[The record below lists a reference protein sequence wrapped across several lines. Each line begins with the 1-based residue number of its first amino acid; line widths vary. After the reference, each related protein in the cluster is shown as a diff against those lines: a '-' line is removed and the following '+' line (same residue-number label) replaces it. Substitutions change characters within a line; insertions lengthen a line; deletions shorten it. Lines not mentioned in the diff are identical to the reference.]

1 MAFGTAVHDS
11 VTGEATVALFA
22 GAVRLGPCVGQ
33 TVGFCVAT
41 VTVAELLFGFGSVAE
56 LVAEA
61 VLENAPRTP
70 WSTWYFDV
78 IATDAPAASVP
89 RLQGYGVVQ
98 PPLLER
104 NVVPTGVGSLTTT
117 FCAAFGPPLETT
129 IVNVA
134 TVFSGAFVGPR
145 FVTLRSAVS
154 VPESDVVAV
163 ETLFVALASKVEL
176 LTVAVLELVVPAK
189 FGGTLYVVV
198 ITAICDGLSV
208 PRAHGYVPVQ
218 APLFPT
224 NVRPVGVGSSTK
236 TFAAASGPLF
246 LTVTV

>member
-89 RLQGYGVVQ
+89 RLQG
-98 PPLLER
+98 
-104 NVVPTGVGSLTTT
+104 TG
-117 FCAAFGPPLETT
+117 FGPPVETT

-176 LTVAVLELVVPAK
+176 LTVAVLEIVVPAK